1 MAINRPTT
9 SSLIAVIAAGLAV
22 SPGVLAQQ
30 SAPAAG
36 APPAAPA
43 DPWAA
48 GVDPRVEQRTYL
60 FTETNEQLPYA
71 LFVSSKV
78 SRRRAAPVIVA
89 LHGLSGTQNTMVGT
103 RLNTIEL
110 AEQGGY
116 IFVSPMGYNCGG
128 WYGIPPRAPN
138 PAATTGQPPAANGAN
153 PANGP
158 GRGVGRGGR
167 GGPMQCA
174 GGGTAVTDAA
184 RVREL
189 SEKDVMTV
197 LEMVREEFN
206 VDENRIYLMGHS
218 MGGSGT
224 LYLGGKYP
232 ELWAAIAA
240 DAPPGPGSAEALATS
255 QMPVLVVQGDKDT
268 AVPVAN
274 TRAYIARLSELN
286 AAYRYI
292 EIGGLDH
299 NIAGIADIYEFF
311 AEHVKSAP

>member
-1 MAINRPTT
+1 MASNRLTT
-9 SSLIAVIAAGLAV
+9 TSLIAVFAAGLAM
-22 SPGVLAQQ
+22 SANVLAQQ
-30 SAPAAG
+30 AAPGAA
-36 APPAAPA
+36 APQAAPA

-78 SRRRAAPVIVA
+78 SRREPAPVIVA

-116 IFVSPMGYNCGG
+116 IFVSPMGYNCSG
-128 WYGIPPRAPN
+128 WYGIPPRAPAQ
-138 PAATTGQPPAANGAN
+138 PAADAANGPPRDAGAGAN
-153 PANGP
+153 A
-158 GRGVGRGGR
+158 GRGGR
-167 GGPMQCA
+167 GGRGPIQCA
-174 GGGTAVTDAA
+174 GGGTAVTDNA

-232 ELWAAIAA
+232 ELWAAVAA
-240 DAPPGPGSAEALATS
+240 DAPPGPGSAEALAES

-299 NIAGIADIYEFF
+299 NIAGISEIYEFF
-311 AEHVKSAP
+311 EEHTKPAP